1 MLINLEIGLLS
12 PILQTPT
19 PTPTLNNNLVNSGT
33 QDIVYI
39 SMFILS
45 ITLVIVIGII
55 NKKIEYAL
63 IFAAILSLILIA
75 LLWFL

>member
-1 MLINLEIGLLS
+1 MLINLEIGLLL

-19 PTPTLNNNLVNSGT
+19 PTTTLNNNLVNSGT

-39 SMFILS
+39 SMFILA

-55 NKKIEYAL
+55 NKKVEYAL

>member
-12 PILQTPT
+12 PILQTPA
-19 PTPTLNNNLVNSGT
+19 PTPTLNNNLINSGT

-39 SMFILS
+39 GVFILA
-45 ITLVIVIGII
+45 ITLVIVIGVI

-63 IFAAILSLILIA
+63 VFASILSVILIA

>member
-1 MLINLEIGLLS
+1 MLINLEIGLLL

-39 SMFILS
+39 SMFILA

-55 NKKIEYAL
+55 NKKVEYAL